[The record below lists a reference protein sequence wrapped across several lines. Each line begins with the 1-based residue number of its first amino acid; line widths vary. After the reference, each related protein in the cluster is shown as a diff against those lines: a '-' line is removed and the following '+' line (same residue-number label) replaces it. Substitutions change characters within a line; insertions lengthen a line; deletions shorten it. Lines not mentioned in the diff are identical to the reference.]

1 MPQDNDIATS
11 GSAASPFE
19 TIRRRNDAGNDY
31 WSARDLSR
39 VLGYDDYRNF
49 KVVLLKA
56 KQACFNS
63 GQRIEDHFG
72 DITEMVDIGSDA
84 KREIDTVY
92 LSRYACY
99 LVIQNAD
106 PAKEIV
112 AAGQTY
118 FAVQTRRQELTD
130 ENRDKSRRLFLREE
144 LTAHNSRLAGTA
156 KSAGVAAG
164 VDYAIFMNHGYQG
177 LYGGLT
183 AQDIHRRKGLKKG
196 EQILDHMGSTELAA
210 NLFRATQTEEKIR
223 RERIVGKDR
232 ANQAHEQVGKK
243 VRQTI
248 KDLGGTMPESL
259 PAADSIKKIGAAE
272 RKKLKDMKEPTE

>member
-1 MPQDNDIATS
+1 MNDLA
-11 GSAASPFE
+11 
-19 TIRRRNDAGNDY
+19 
-31 WSARDLSR
+31 R

-49 KVVLLKA
+49 KIVLNKA

-130 ENRDKSRRLFLREE
+130 GNREKSKRLFLREE
-144 LTAHNSRLAGTA
+144 LKAHNSRLAGTA
-156 KSAGVAAG
+156 KSAGVVTG
-164 VDYAIFMNHGYQG
+164 VDYAIFMNHGYMG

-183 AQDIHRRKGLKKG
+183 AQDIHRRKGLKSG
-196 EQILDHMGSTELAA
+196 EQISDHMGSKELAA

-223 RERIVGKDR
+223 REKIAGKES
-232 ANQAHEQVGKK
+232 ANQAHEQVGRK

-248 KDLGGTMPESL
+248 KELGGTMPENL
-259 PAADSIKKIGAAE
+259 PAAGSIKKIGAAE
-272 RKKLKDMKEPTE
+272 RKQLRDLREPSGY